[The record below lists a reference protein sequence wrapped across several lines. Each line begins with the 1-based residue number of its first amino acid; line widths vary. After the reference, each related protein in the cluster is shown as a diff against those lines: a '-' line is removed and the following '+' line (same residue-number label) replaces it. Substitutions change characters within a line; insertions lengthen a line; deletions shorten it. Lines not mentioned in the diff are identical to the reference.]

1 MWARTLVIIFAAG
14 LNAQCGKQVAPQPA
28 VAIALP
34 ADMPAA
40 NANDTIVAQVNG
52 HPVWAS
58 CVQAQA
64 SAMHLTASAALQQ
77 CVDFELLAQSATARG
92 LNNNSEK
99 ATVQRDQMVSSF
111 VAREFETK
119 YRTPDDLPADV
130 MKKML
135 AKNSWRLHRVDY
147 RASTFIRFGVPEKDV
162 GSPAD
167 LAAKANAMAL
177 YAELKDQHG
186 MFASHAIAIATRV
199 AGTAKFET
207 GNADM
212 ADAARLVKPYSDAL
226 FALPAIG
233 DVTPPTRTPWGW
245 DIILFTDQ
253 LPPRDI
259 TEAELRAEL
268 FPGLRQS
275 YFVFWV
281 NTIAK
286 GLRARAVV
294 SDSVNAL
301 LDPSSETLPAPQ

>member
-1 MWARTLVIIFAAG
+1 MRVQTLVILVAAG
-14 LNAQCGKQVAPQPA
+14 LNAQCGEHVAPQPA

-40 NANDTIVAQVNG
+40 NASDTIVAQVNG

-64 SAMHLTASAALQQ
+64 HAMELDAPAALQQ
-77 CVDFELLAQSATARG
+77 CIDFELLAQTATARG
-92 LNNNSEK
+92 RNNSPEL

-119 YRTPDDLPADV
+119 YRTPDDLPADM

-147 RASTFIRFGVPEKDV
+147 RASTFMRFGVPEKDA

-167 LAAKANAMAL
+167 LDAKANAEAL

-212 ADAARLVKPYSDAL
+212 ADASRLVKPYSDAL

-275 YFVFWV
+275 YFAFWV

-286 GLRARAVV
+286 GLRAKAVV
-294 SDSVNAL
+294 SDAVNAL
-301 LDPSSETLPAPQ
+301 LDPSSETLPAPP

>member
-1 MWARTLVIIFAAG
+1 MRAPTLFMMIVGG
-14 LNAQCGKQVAPQPA
+14 LSVHCGTPA
-28 VAIALP
+28 TPPPPIAIAMP
-34 ADMPAA
+34 VDMPAA
-40 NANDTIVAQVNG
+40 NASDTIVAHVNG

-64 SAMHLTASAALQQ
+64 HAMHVTAPAALQQ
-77 CVDFELLAQSATARG
+77 CVDFELLAQAATARG
-92 LNNNSEK
+92 LNTSLEL
-99 ATVQRDQMVSSF
+99 ARVQREQMVSSF
-111 VAREFETK
+111 VAREFERKFQTA
-119 YRTPDDLPADV
+119 DDLPADV
-130 MKKML
+130 MTKML
-135 AKNSWRLHRVDY
+135 AKNKWRLHRVDY
-147 RASTFIRFGVPEKDV
+147 RASTFVRFGVPEKDS

-167 LAAKANAMAL
+167 LAAKANADAL

-186 MFASHAIAIATRV
+186 LFASHLIAIATRI

-245 DIILFTDQ
+245 DIILFTEQ

-281 NTIAK
+281 NSIAK
-286 GLRARAVV
+286 GLRTKAVV
-294 SDSVNAL
+294 SDSLNAL